1 MLMNTAPLK
10 YETMK
15 NYLLLLALPIL
26 LSARGQNDADPEV
39 EIVTTHGTIVV
50 RLYDETPLHRDNF
63 LQLVD
68 ANAYDSILFHRVI
81 DGFMIQAGDPDS
93 RRSQPGVK
101 VGENNIGDNIDAE
114 IVPGIFHKK
123 GALAAAR
130 KGDRVN
136 PERKSSGSQFYIVQ
150 GVVYTPEEL
159 DARVEKV
166 NKGRKEQER
175 VVLTAEQVEAYTTVG
190 GTPHLDGAYTVF
202 GEVVEGLDIVDKIA
216 AVETDMNARPREDV
230 RIIRMARRK

>member
-1 MLMNTAPLK
+1 
-10 YETMK
+10 MK
-15 NYLLLLALPIL
+15 NCLLLFVLPIL
-26 LSARGQNDADPEV
+26 FPPSGQNDADPKV
-39 EIVTTHGTIVV
+39 EIVTTHGTIVI

-63 LQLVD
+63 LRLVD
-68 ANAYDSILFHRVI
+68 ENAYDSLLFHRVI

-93 RRSQPGVK
+93 RQAQPGVK
-101 VGENNIGDNIDAE
+101 LGKNSIGDKIDAE

-123 GALAAAR
+123 GVLAAAR
-130 KGDRVN
+130 EGDRVN

-159 DARVEKV
+159 DERVEKS
-166 NKGRKEQER
+166 NKGRKEQEQL
-175 VVLTAEQVEAYTTVG
+175 VLTAEQVEAYTTVG
-190 GTPHLDGAYTVF
+190 GTPHLDGAYTIF

-216 AVETDMNARPREDV
+216 AVETDMSNRPREDV